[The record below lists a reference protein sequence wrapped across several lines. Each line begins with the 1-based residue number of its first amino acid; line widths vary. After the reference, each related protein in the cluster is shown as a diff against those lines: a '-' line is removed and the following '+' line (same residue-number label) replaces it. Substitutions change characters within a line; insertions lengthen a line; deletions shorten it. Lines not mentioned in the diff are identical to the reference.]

1 MNDSN
6 PALNKAIMRFA
17 YEEYHSGRPRALLSK
32 AIVDPIIAD
41 CGEDAMYEHLSD
53 LTDVGFL
60 VLHDIFFTR
69 RLGGDLNYGLG
80 PRPAVTIT
88 DAGIGFVNRVED

>member
-60 VLHDIFFTR
+60 VLHDIFFYSEIRWRPELWLRATAGGYDHR
-69 RLGGDLNYGLG
+69 RWDW
-80 PRPAVTIT
+80 
-88 DAGIGFVNRVED
+88 FCE